1 MNRPDNIVASDDL
14 QWTRI
19 EHGSSYEARRKSLS
33 QATRARELG
42 CSLYEVPPGK
52 CAWPRHAHLG
62 NEEAVFVLSG
72 RGVVRQGEGDSEIT
86 AGDYLT
92 FRRGKEHVHQIVNTG
107 TEPLRYLCMSTLLPT
122 EVVGYPDSKK
132 HGYFFAK
139 DPVRGFASS
148 GSIARFV
155 PDDQEVSY
163 FDGEENA

>member
-72 RGVVRQGEGDSEIT
+72 RGVVRQGEADSEIT

-107 TEPLRYLCMSTLLPT
+107 TGPLRYLCMSTMNEPDISW
-122 EVVGYPDSKK
+122 YPDSRKF
-132 HGYFFAK
+132 GLFAGAAPGGDK
-139 DPVRGFASS
+139 ASRS
-148 GSIARFV
+148 VNTFLPEDASV
-155 PDDQEVSY
+155 DYWE
-163 FDGEENA
+163 GESPRS